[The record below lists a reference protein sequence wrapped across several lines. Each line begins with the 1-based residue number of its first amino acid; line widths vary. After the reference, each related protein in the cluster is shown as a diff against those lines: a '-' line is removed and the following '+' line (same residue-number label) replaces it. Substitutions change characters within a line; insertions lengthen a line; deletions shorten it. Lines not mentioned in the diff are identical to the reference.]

1 MEGILN
7 PECPFSG
14 SILKFTSI
22 VKIKVVYFWFWFW
35 FWFVVVVVDVCFLFM
50 LSIRCLSVPLV
61 RKAHDPSLSWKCFT
75 R

>member
-35 FWFVVVVVDVCFLFM
+35 FWFVVVVVDVY
-50 LSIRCLSVPLV
+50 LV
-61 RKAHDPSLSWKCFT
+61 FVHAFYKMPFSSSGQESS
-75 R
+75 